1 MKTQLTPAVLKSIA
15 RKHNTTIRYGRYRM
29 WFHVPFI
36 NDTALVVDNIVH
48 GGGYR
53 LLDVDF
59 FLHPLSAE
67 YVDAAITAGAHSL
80 GELDLSNNRWKF
92 KTWKEQMGKY
102 PAGYFTHKVGD
113 DVSAA

>member
-1 MKTQLTPAVLKSIA
+1 MKTQITPAVLESIA

-29 WFHVPFI
+29 WFNVPLI
-36 NDTALVVDNIVH
+36 NNTALVVDNIVH

-53 LLDVDF
+53 LLDVQA
-59 FLHPLSAE
+59 FLHPLSPA
-67 YVDAAITAGAHSL
+67 YIDAAITAGAHSL
-80 GELDLSNNRWKF
+80 GELDLSKNRWEF
-92 KTWKEQMGKY
+92 HTWKDQLGKY